1 MTRML
6 LAILLAVSC
15 APSRTVVKD
24 GRTVPYEEAAQGD
37 FATARAAQDAGKNE
51 EAARLFAAFLQ
62 EYPDSELSDEARFR
76 RGQSL
81 SRAGRLPDAQK
92 ALQDLLENH
101 PDSAYKRPAAVELG
115 LVQARLGQ
123 PAQAAQSA
131 QSAIQDMSEKEK
143 NASAAA
149 LAQTY
154 AQSGQAFD
162 AMRWSARAVENAP
175 EGPERQE
182 RLKEYA
188 AAVEAAP
195 AVDVAKVV
203 AELDKRS
210 PAWPAAAL
218 KLARVQLHVG
228 DRIHA
233 SELAGELLGVT
244 GAEGPYAEG
253 ARNVQHEVQAAAQVK
268 PTLIGVVLPL
278 SGDPVLKGFAD
289 QVLNAVALTLDLQN
303 RGALQVE
310 VADSKGDPEEA
321 AQAVA
326 TLAQHGAIAILGPLG
341 IAESMAAAARA
352 QQLSVPIVSLSR
364 AEGLTALGDYVFRDM
379 PTASAQARALV
390 EYAQKKLLVK
400 SFGILHPES
409 SYGEEMSHYFWDAV
423 DAGGAEVRAYEHY
436 PRRTT
441 TFKPFIQHL
450 VGRAPEDLAERQE
463 YGEEA
468 EKIAKEVTDPYRR
481 RKALAQLKSQQA
493 PVVDFDALFIP
504 ESASTVGL
512 VAPAIAAEDVITG
525 GCDAKELDIIKRT
538 TKNEQLRTV
547 QLLGTSLWD
556 SADLTDE
563 RRGVARYVQC
573 SIFVDSFYASSERPA
588 TKRFVDDYASAYH
601 RAPGFLEAHAFDAAQ
616 LLKKALDE
624 RHPTS
629 RQAMRDA
636 LGSLKKPLD
645 GAAGETVF
653 GKDRE
658 AQKPFFWL
666 WVNRGQI
673 IEFDP
678 EGQPPV
684 PPVGAEPPAS
694 PAKPPAKK

>member
-1 MTRML
+1 MTRMPFIAL
-6 LAILLAVSC
+6 LLAVSC

-24 GRTVPYEEAAQGD
+24 GQTVPYEQAAQGD
-37 FATARAAQDAGKNE
+37 FAKARAAQDAGKNE
-51 EAARLFAAFLQ
+51 DAAKLFAAFVQ
-62 EYPDSELSDEARFR
+62 EYPDSELADEARFR
-76 RGQSL
+76 QGQSL
-81 SRAGRLPDAQK
+81 SRGGKLQEAQRQL
-92 ALQDLLENH
+92 ADLLENH
-101 PDSAYKRPAAVELG
+101 PGSAYKKPAAIELG
-115 LVQARLGQ
+115 LVQAKLGQ
-123 PAQAAQSA
+123 PLPLSA
-131 QSAIQDMSEKEK
+131 QSAINGMSEKEK

-154 AQSGQAFD
+154 AQSGQAGD

-175 EGPERQE
+175 EGPERE
-182 RLKEYA
+182 ALLKDFA
-188 AAVEAAP
+188 AAVEAAQ
-195 AVDVAKVV
+195 AVDVAKLV
-203 AELDKRS
+203 AELDKKS
-210 PAWPAAAL
+210 PAWPPSAL
-218 KLARVQLHVG
+218 KLARVQLHIG
-228 DRIHA
+228 DRTHA
-233 SELAGELLGVT
+233 SELAGEILGIT

-253 ARNVQHEVQAAAQVK
+253 ARNVQHEVQASGQVK

-303 RGALQVE
+303 RGSLQVE
-310 VADSKGDPEEA
+310 VADSKGDPEAA
-321 AQAVA
+321 AQAVE

-341 IAESMAAAARA
+341 IYEAMAAAARA
-352 QQLSVPIVSLSR
+352 QQLGVPIVSLSR
-364 AEGLTALGDYVFRDM
+364 AEGLTGLGDFVFRDM
-379 PTASAQARALV
+379 PTASAQAKALA

-400 SFGILHPES
+400 NFGILHPDS
-409 SYGEEMSHYFWDAV
+409 SYGDEMSRYFWDAV
-423 DAGGAEVRAYEHY
+423 DSGGAEVRGYEHY
-436 PRRTT
+436 PLRTT

-463 YGEEA
+463 YGDEA
-468 EKIAKEVTDPYRR
+468 EKIAKEITDPYRR

-504 ESASTVGL
+504 DSARTVGL
-512 VAPAIAAEDVITG
+512 LAPAIAAEDVITG

-538 TKNEQLRTV
+538 TKNEALRTV

-563 RRGVARYVQC
+563 RRGVSRYVQC

-588 TKRFVDDYASAYH
+588 TKKFVDDYASAYH
-601 RAPGFLEAHAFDAAQ
+601 RVPGFLEAHAFDAAQ
-616 LLKKALDE
+616 LLKKAVNE
-624 RHPTS
+624 QHPGT
-629 RQAMRDA
+629 REAMRDA

-673 IEFDP
+673 VEFDP

-684 PPVGAEPPAS
+684 PPVGAEQPAS
-694 PAKPPAKK
+694 PSKPPVKK